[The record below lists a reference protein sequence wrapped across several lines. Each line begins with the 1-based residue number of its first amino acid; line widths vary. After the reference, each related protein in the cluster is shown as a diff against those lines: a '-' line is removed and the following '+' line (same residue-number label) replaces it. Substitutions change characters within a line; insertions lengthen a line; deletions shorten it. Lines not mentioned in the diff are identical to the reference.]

1 MNVIEEISLRRE
13 DIVNT
18 KQDKISLNKIA
29 VRKGTKPLQRGGL
42 ESFQRAGIISGYN
55 VAGTQIEQRLFS
67 AGRCAILRSAIQWI
81 NLNWGDVHET
91 RSSRNSDHSFR
102 NFAAAM

>member
-18 KQDKISLNKIA
+18 KQDKLSLNKIA

-55 VAGTQIEQRLFS
+55 RSWNANRTEIVFS
-67 AGRCAILRSAIQWI
+67 RKMCY
-81 NLNWGDVHET
+81 T
-91 RSSRNSDHSFR
+91 
-102 NFAAAM
+102 